1 MKKVKF
7 VGKLSLNKVTVA
19 KLNND
24 QMTKVVGGIDPGKSP
39 STTKLTNFTCGYLCT
54 Y

>member
-7 VGKLSLNKVTVA
+7 VGKLTLNKVTVA
-19 KLNND
+19 KLNNE
-24 QMTKVVGGIDPGKSP
+24 QMTKVVGGGQTEKP
-39 STTKLTNFTCGYLCT
+39 STTKSTNNTCGLLCT